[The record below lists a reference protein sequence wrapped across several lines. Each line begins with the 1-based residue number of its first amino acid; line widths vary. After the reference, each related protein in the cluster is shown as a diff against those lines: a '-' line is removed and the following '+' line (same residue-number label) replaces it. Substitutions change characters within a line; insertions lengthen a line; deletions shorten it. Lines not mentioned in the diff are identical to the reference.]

1 MPPKGKGKDFNRM
14 GKPSPTPPAPAPVS
28 AAPVPTGEQQ
38 KSNRPLTSA
47 PSPRGQ
53 LKGKEFR

>member
-14 GKPSPTPPAPAPVS
+14 GKPSPTPPAPES
-28 AAPVPTGEQQ
+28 AAPAPTGEQQ